1 MNLDIRAG
9 VLAAT
14 ILTGIFFLI
23 SIFTGTQTVLAS
35 RKIKFF
41 KLSQDQKRRGWLLI
55 VLALFWAILGI
66 LVYFYGE
73 PVAYTIISPS
83 PTQPAS
89 LTPSI
94 TPSASTTPTI
104 TETPTITLT
113 PDGSYTPLPSFTPH
127 VPIAVEAHFEG
138 KLTPPAEAAFSSLVF
153 SNIGLDD
160 DYNPIGPGIQF
171 TNPVGHLFA
180 VFSYAQM
187 EDDIQWSALWY
198 RGDELVHYES
208 LPWNGGSGG
217 IGYTDWD
224 PAPELWIPGD
234 YQIQIFLGLDFYIS
248 GSFTVVGEPPIP
260 TVTFT
265 PSITPSPTYTIHP
278 IVTVSPTP

>member
-9 VLAAT
+9 VIAAT
-14 ILTGIFFLI
+14 VLTMIFFLI
-23 SIFTGTQTVLAS
+23 SITTGTQTVLAS

-41 KLSQDQKRRGWLLI
+41 NLSQDQKRRGWWLILLA
-55 VLALFWAILGI
+55 VFWAILGI

-83 PTQPAS
+83 PTRPAS

-94 TPSASTTPTI
+94 SPSASVSPTI

-113 PDGSYTPLPSFTPH
+113 PAESYTPLPTSTPH
-127 VPIAVEAHFEG
+127 IPVAVEARFEG
-138 KLTPPAEAAFSSLVF
+138 KLTPPAEAAFSPLTF
-153 SNIGLDD
+153 SNIGLDAE
-160 DYNPIGPGIQF
+160 YNPIGPGIQF
-171 TNPVGHLFA
+171 TNPVGHLYA
-180 VFSYAQM
+180 VFSYALM

-224 PAPELWIPGD
+224 PSPELWLPGE

-248 GSFTVVGEPPIP
+248 GDFSVVGEPSRPAATLTP
-260 TVTFT
+260 DVTSSPTFT
-265 PSITPSPTYTIHP
+265 IQPT
-278 IVTVSPTP
+278 VTVSPTP

>member
-9 VLAAT
+9 VIAAT
-14 ILTGIFFLI
+14 VLTGIFFLI
-23 SIFTGTQTVLAS
+23 SVITGAQTVLAS

-41 KLSQDQKRRGWLLI
+41 NLSQDQKRRGWWLI

-66 LVYFYGE
+66 LVFYYGE

-83 PTQPAS
+83 PTRPAS

-94 TPSASTTPTI
+94 SPSASTSPTI

-113 PDGSYTPLPSFTPH
+113 PAESYTPQPSSTPH
-127 VPIAVEAHFEG
+127 IPMAVEARFEG
-138 KLTPPAEAAFSSLVF
+138 KLTPPAEAAFSPLVL

-171 TNPVGHLFA
+171 TNPVGHLYA
-180 VFSYAQM
+180 VFSYALM
-187 EDDIQWSALWY
+187 EDDIQWSSLWY

-208 LPWNGGSGG
+208 MPWNGGSGG

-224 PAPELWIPGD
+224 PAPELWLPGD
-234 YQIQIFLGLDFYIS
+234 YQIQIFLG
-248 GSFTVVGEPPIP
+248 
-260 TVTFT
+260 
-265 PSITPSPTYTIHP
+265 
-278 IVTVSPTP
+278 